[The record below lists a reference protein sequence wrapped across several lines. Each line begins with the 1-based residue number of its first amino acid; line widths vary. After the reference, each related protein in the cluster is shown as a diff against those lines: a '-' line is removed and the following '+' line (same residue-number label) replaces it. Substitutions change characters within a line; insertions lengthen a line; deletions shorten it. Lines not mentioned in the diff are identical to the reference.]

1 MDNISIYDLLKRVD
15 ELIKEIEELERKI
28 KIKDEWCKMIYMIGC
43 DYDGYNDV
51 ENLKKIID
59 ELVNYANNAR
69 SNDDTSV
76 VYEGTDGK
84 TNILDEPIGE
94 INE

>member
-1 MDNISIYDLLKRVD
+1 MDNRTIDDLLRNEDK
-15 ELIKEIEELERKI
+15 LIEEIKELERKI
-28 KIKDEWCKMIYMIGC
+28 KIKDEWCKMICMIGC

-69 SNDDTSV
+69 SNDDTTV
-76 VYEGTDGK
+76 VYEGADGK

-94 INE
+94 TNE